1 MPFRVP
7 AAKASIKQ
15 NLFEFTIPGSKKV
28 YSLPLMQYISADF
41 SERLA
46 VLASRVKSAEQH
58 EDKDAMPL
66 AMAESTSLQREIVE
80 HYCPG
85 LYERLSND
93 QIGALMDAWRQE
105 SSVGLGES
113 SPSAKS

>member
-1 MPFRVP
+1 MPFKVP
-7 AAKASIKQ
+7 AAKASVKQ

-41 SERLA
+41 SERLTA
-46 VLASRVKSAEQH
+46 LASTVKTAEQNGDKSAVPQ
-58 EDKDAMPL
+58 
-66 AMAESTSLQREIVE
+66 AMAASASLQREIIE

-93 QIGALMDAWRQE
+93 QIGALTDAWRQE